1 VLTRKEVLEVTQTH
15 IHIHKG
21 SVRRSCE
28 YCTEPWSSARAAAH
42 VWNVTFL
49 HTSNC
54 GTKVTDR
61 VQGGFV
67 SLRMRRCCAWRWTA
81 CREGPETNEAWR
93 WMWCS
98 GVVACWRERFC
109 TSSRARA
116 PFGRRSSMSSVLK
129 LRVLHAVVWVVA
141 EAVRSRR
148 LSISSCGRLATGDRS
163 ERVLTMNSERRTGRF
178 F

>member
-1 VLTRKEVLEVTQTH
+1 MLTRKEVLEVTQTH

-54 GTKVTDR
+54 GTKVNDR

-67 SLRMRRCCAWRWTA
+67 TSY
-81 CREGPETNEAWR
+81 EAMLCMEVDGLPR
-93 WMWCS
+93 GS
-98 GVVACWRERFC
+98 
-109 TSSRARA
+109 
-116 PFGRRSSMSSVLK
+116 
-129 LRVLHAVVWVVA
+129 
-141 EAVRSRR
+141 
-148 LSISSCGRLATGDRS
+148 
-163 ERVLTMNSERRTGRF
+163 
-178 F
+178 